1 MYDKLSLSWWLQTQ
15 QEKFLARTLLDIELE
30 LLRTLAVW
38 RQWEKSHGI
47 SPVFVTYIKAL
58 ADIEASTH
66 LTDSEKLVQDLKSS
80 S

>member
-15 QEKFLARTLLDIELE
+15 QEKFLARTLLDTELE

-38 RQWEKSHGI
+38 RQWERSNGV
-47 SPVFVTYIKAL
+47 SAVFVTYIQAL

-66 LTDSEKLVQDLKSS
+66 STDSEKLVQDLKSS